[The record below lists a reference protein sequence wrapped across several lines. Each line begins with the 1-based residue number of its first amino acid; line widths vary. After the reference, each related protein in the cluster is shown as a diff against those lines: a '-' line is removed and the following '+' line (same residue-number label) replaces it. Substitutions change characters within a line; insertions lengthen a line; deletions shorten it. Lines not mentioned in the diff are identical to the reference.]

1 MVFYSFYFILSLLM
15 FWHIICFYTDKI
27 TKTLIFNLKF
37 FINFYTT
44 QDFFIMVTSNTDT
57 TYSASSLFNQINK
70 ANGLNSDGTKV
81 SKETD
86 AEELQNQFL
95 TLLTAQLQNQDPLN
109 PLENTE
115 LTSQLA
121 QINTVSGI
129 AGISEKITALMSALN
144 NNQGIQAASIIGKN
158 ILTNGNQITLSSY
171 TDESGN
177 TSSAAYGGIKLE
189 SNADKV
195 VVKITNGS
203 TEVRSIDLGAKNAG
217 IVSFAWDGIDNY
229 GNLRTDGNY
238 KFTVEATQ
246 QDSGVIAT
254 TMQYSPV
261 YAVSR
266 NSTGDFVL
274 DLGDKGTIKLDEV
287 QQII

>member
-1 MVFYSFYFILSLLM
+1 M

-44 QDFFIMVTSNTDT
+44 QDFFIMATSNTDT

-144 NNQGIQAASIIGKN
+144 NNQGIHAASIIGKN

-171 TDESGN
+171 TNESGN

-274 DLGDKGTIKLDEV
+274 DLGDKGTIKLDDV

>member
-1 MVFYSFYFILSLLM
+1 MVFYSFYFVLSLLM

-37 FINFYTT
+37 FINFYTI
-44 QDFFIMVTSNTDT
+44 QDFFIMATSNTDT

-274 DLGDKGTIKLDEV
+274 DLGDKGTIKLDDV

>member
-1 MVFYSFYFILSLLM
+1 M

-44 QDFFIMVTSNTDT
+44 QDFFIMATSNTDT

-238 KFTVEATQ
+238 KFSVEATQ

>member
-1 MVFYSFYFILSLLM
+1 M

-44 QDFFIMVTSNTDT
+44 QDFFIMATSNTDT

-238 KFTVEATQ
+238 KFSVEATQ

-274 DLGDKGTIKLDEV
+274 DLGDKGTIKLDDV

>member
-1 MVFYSFYFILSLLM
+1 MVFYSFYFVLSLLM

-44 QDFFIMVTSNTDT
+44 QDFFIMATSNTDT

-246 QDSGVIAT
+246 KDSGVIAT

-274 DLGDKGTIKLDEV
+274 DLGDKGTIKLDDV

>member
-44 QDFFIMVTSNTDT
+44 QDFFIMATSNTDT

>member
-1 MVFYSFYFILSLLM
+1 M

-44 QDFFIMVTSNTDT
+44 QDFFIMATSNTDT

-144 NNQGIQAASIIGKN
+144 NNQGIQAANIIGKN

>member
-1 MVFYSFYFILSLLM
+1 M

-44 QDFFIMVTSNTDT
+44 QDFFIMATSNTDT

-177 TSSAAYGGIKLE
+177 TRSAAYGGIKLE

>member
-1 MVFYSFYFILSLLM
+1 M

-44 QDFFIMVTSNTDT
+44 QDFFIMATSNTDT

-229 GNLRTDGNY
+229 GNLRTGGNY

>member
-1 MVFYSFYFILSLLM
+1 M

-44 QDFFIMVTSNTDT
+44 QDFFIMATSNTDT

-129 AGISEKITALMSALN
+129 AGISEKITALMSAMN

-274 DLGDKGTIKLDEV
+274 DLGDKGTIKLDDV

>member
-1 MVFYSFYFILSLLM
+1 MFFYSFYFILSLLI

-44 QDFFIMVTSNTDT
+44 QDFFIMATSNTDT

-246 QDSGVIAT
+246 KDSGVIAT

>member
-1 MVFYSFYFILSLLM
+1 M

-37 FINFYTT
+37 FINFYTI
-44 QDFFIMVTSNTDT
+44 QDFFIMATSNTDT

-274 DLGDKGTIKLDEV
+274 DLGDKGTIKLDDV

>member
-44 QDFFIMVTSNTDT
+44 QDFFIMATSNTDT

-238 KFTVEATQ
+238 KFSVEATQ

>member
-1 MVFYSFYFILSLLM
+1 MVFYSFYFVLSLLM

-44 QDFFIMVTSNTDT
+44 QDFFIMATSNTDT

-115 LTSQLA
+115 LTRQLA

>member
-1 MVFYSFYFILSLLM
+1 M

-27 TKTLIFNLKF
+27 TKTFNLKF

-44 QDFFIMVTSNTDT
+44 QDFFIMATSNTDT

-274 DLGDKGTIKLDEV
+274 DLGDKGTIKLDDV

>member
-1 MVFYSFYFILSLLM
+1 M

>member
-1 MVFYSFYFILSLLM
+1 MVFYSFYFILSLLI

-44 QDFFIMVTSNTDT
+44 QDFFIMATSNTDT

>member
-1 MVFYSFYFILSLLM
+1 M

-37 FINFYTT
+37 FINFYTN
-44 QDFFIMVTSNTDT
+44 QDFFIMATSNTDT

-70 ANGLNSDGTKV
+70 ANGLNFDGTKV

>member
-1 MVFYSFYFILSLLM
+1 M

-44 QDFFIMVTSNTDT
+44 QDFFIMATSNTDT

-246 QDSGVIAT
+246 KDSGVIAT

>member
-37 FINFYTT
+37 FINFYTI
-44 QDFFIMVTSNTDT
+44 QDFFIMATSNTDT

-274 DLGDKGTIKLDEV
+274 DLGDKGTIKLDDV

>member
-37 FINFYTT
+37 FINFYTN
-44 QDFFIMVTSNTDT
+44 QDFFIMATSNTDT

-274 DLGDKGTIKLDEV
+274 DLGDKGTIKLDDV

>member
-1 MVFYSFYFILSLLM
+1 M

-44 QDFFIMVTSNTDT
+44 QDFFIMATSNTDT

-129 AGISEKITALMSALN
+129 AGISEKITALMSAMN

-229 GNLRTDGNY
+229 GNLRTNGNY

-274 DLGDKGTIKLDEV
+274 DLGDKGTIKLDDV

>member
-1 MVFYSFYFILSLLM
+1 MA
-15 FWHIICFYTDKI
+15 
-27 TKTLIFNLKF
+27 
-37 FINFYTT
+37 
-44 QDFFIMVTSNTDT
+44 TSNTDT

-217 IVSFAWDGIDNY
+217 IVSFAWNGIDNY

-274 DLGDKGTIKLDEV
+274 DLGDKGTIKLDDV

>member
-1 MVFYSFYFILSLLM
+1 M

-44 QDFFIMVTSNTDT
+44 QDFFIMATSNTDT

-129 AGISEKITALMSALN
+129 AGISEKITDLMSALN

-274 DLGDKGTIKLDEV
+274 DLGDKGTIKLDDV

>member
-1 MVFYSFYFILSLLM
+1 MFFYSFYFILSLLM

-44 QDFFIMVTSNTDT
+44 QDFFIMATSNTDT

>member
-1 MVFYSFYFILSLLM
+1 M

-44 QDFFIMVTSNTDT
+44 QDFIMATSNTDT

>member
-44 QDFFIMVTSNTDT
+44 QDFFIMATSNTDT

-238 KFTVEATQ
+238 KFSVEATQ

-274 DLGDKGTIKLDEV
+274 DLGNKGTIKLDDV

>member
-1 MVFYSFYFILSLLM
+1 M

-37 FINFYTT
+37 FINFYTI
-44 QDFFIMVTSNTDT
+44 QDFFIMATSNTDT

-246 QDSGVIAT
+246 KDSGVIAT

-274 DLGDKGTIKLDEV
+274 DLGDKGTIKLDDV

>member
-1 MVFYSFYFILSLLM
+1 M

-44 QDFFIMVTSNTDT
+44 QDFFIMATSNTDT

-261 YAVSR
+261 YAVSC

-274 DLGDKGTIKLDEV
+274 DLGEKGTIKLDEV

>member
-1 MVFYSFYFILSLLM
+1 M

-44 QDFFIMVTSNTDT
+44 QDFFIMATSNTDT

-129 AGISEKITALMSALN
+129 AGISEKITALMSAMN

-246 QDSGVIAT
+246 KDSGVIAT

-274 DLGDKGTIKLDEV
+274 DLGDKGTIKLDDV

>member
-44 QDFFIMVTSNTDT
+44 QDFFIMATSNTDT

-238 KFTVEATQ
+238 KFSVEATQ

-274 DLGDKGTIKLDEV
+274 DLGDKGTIKLDDV

>member
-1 MVFYSFYFILSLLM
+1 M

-44 QDFFIMVTSNTDT
+44 QDFFIMATSNTDT

-274 DLGDKGTIKLDEV
+274 DLGDKGSIKLDDV

>member
-1 MVFYSFYFILSLLM
+1 M

-44 QDFFIMVTSNTDT
+44 QDFFIMATSNTDT

-115 LTSQLA
+115 LTSHLA

-246 QDSGVIAT
+246 KDSGVIAT

-274 DLGDKGTIKLDEV
+274 DLGDKGTIKLDDV

>member
-1 MVFYSFYFILSLLM
+1 M

-44 QDFFIMVTSNTDT
+44 QDFFIMATSNTDT

>member
-1 MVFYSFYFILSLLM
+1 M

-44 QDFFIMVTSNTDT
+44 QDFFIMATSNTDT

-129 AGISEKITALMSALN
+129 AGISEKITALMSAMN

-217 IVSFAWDGIDNY
+217 IVSFTWDGIDNY

>member
-1 MVFYSFYFILSLLM
+1 M

-44 QDFFIMVTSNTDT
+44 QDFFIMATSNTDT

-195 VVKITNGS
+195 IVKITNGS

-274 DLGDKGTIKLDEV
+274 DLGDKGTIKLDDV

>member
-44 QDFFIMVTSNTDT
+44 QDFFIMATSNTDT

-274 DLGDKGTIKLDEV
+274 DLGDKGTIKLDDV

>member
-1 MVFYSFYFILSLLM
+1 M

-44 QDFFIMVTSNTDT
+44 QDFFIMATSNTDT

-129 AGISEKITALMSALN
+129 AGISEKITALMSAMN

-246 QDSGVIAT
+246 KDSGVIAT

>member
-1 MVFYSFYFILSLLM
+1 M

-44 QDFFIMVTSNTDT
+44 QDFFIMATSNTDT

-246 QDSGVIAT
+246 KDSGVIAT

-274 DLGDKGTIKLDEV
+274 DLGDKGTIKLDDV